1 LGNLFQGLSDLLG
14 ALGMIGADLPPEVRE
29 KAQKIVISAII
40 VGQVAQLATASA
52 LNAAKAPSTIR
63 KE

>member
-1 LGNLFQGLSDLLG
+1 
-14 ALGMIGADLPPEVRE
+14 MIGADLPPEVRE
-29 KAQKIVISAII
+29 KAQKVVISAII